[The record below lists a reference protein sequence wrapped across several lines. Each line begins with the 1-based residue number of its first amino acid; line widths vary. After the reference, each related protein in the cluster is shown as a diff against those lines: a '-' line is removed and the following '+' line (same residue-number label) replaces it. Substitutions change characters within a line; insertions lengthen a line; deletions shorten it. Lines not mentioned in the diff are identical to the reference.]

1 MPKARPAHRTTLS
14 RELIIEAG
22 FRVVDAD
29 EMDQVTMSRLGR
41 ELGADPSA
49 MYRHFRSKDELMLA
63 MADVMLEETVSAY
76 VEGDA
81 PADNLRRMG
90 WALRTAY
97 LRRPGLARVVASRFT
112 GGDAEAYCV
121 RTMVENIQQLGYDQD
136 AAIARTRAFAELT
149 LGHIIMTADVLAL
162 PRKTQTFELEMMR
175 SYYIYSRQPL
185 QRMSL
190 EESRAAHL
198 ADGDEVYGTIL
209 ETFLAGLV
217 ADAPLAAADAS
228 RGSGGGT
235 KPPRA
240 VSVARSR
247 TSPAARER
255 AARA

>member
-1 MPKARPAHRTTLS
+1 MPKTRPAHRTTLS
-14 RELIIEAG
+14 RELIIEAA

-63 MADVMLEETVSAY
+63 MADVMLEETVAAY
-76 VEGDA
+76 VDGGA
-81 PADNLRRMG
+81 PLDNLRRMG
-90 WALRTAY
+90 WSLRHAY
-97 LRRPGLARVVASRFT
+97 LRRPGLARVVAARFT
-112 GGDAEAYCV
+112 GGAAEAFCV
-121 RTMVENIQQLGYDQD
+121 RTMVHNIEQLGYDQEE
-136 AAIARTRAFAELT
+136 AIARTRAFAELT

-175 SYYIYSRQPL
+175 SYYIHSRQPL

-198 ADGDEVYGTIL
+198 VDGEQVYATII

-217 ADAPLAAADAS
+217 ADAPSVVAAAPLRTR
-228 RGSGGGT
+228 RGTTPS
-235 KPPRA
+235 
-240 VSVARSR
+240 
-247 TSPAARER
+247 
-255 AARA
+255 